1 MINIKLRIKR
11 KNSAGVNQVTYE
23 LLNDNSVPFE
33 RRVTSTKNFGR
44 RLNNLKHFQWADEQS
59 KEVYR
64 RL

>member
-1 MINIKLRIKR
+1 MISIKLRVKHATIARIDK
-11 KNSAGVNQVTYE
+11 VTYE

-44 RLNNLKHFQWADEQS
+44 RLSKLKHFQWADEQS

>member
-1 MINIKLRIKR
+1 MISIKLRVKHATVARIDK
-11 KNSAGVNQVTYE
+11 VTYE
-23 LLNDNSVPFE
+23 LLNDNSVTFE

-44 RLNNLKHFQWADEQS
+44 RLSELKHFQWSDEES